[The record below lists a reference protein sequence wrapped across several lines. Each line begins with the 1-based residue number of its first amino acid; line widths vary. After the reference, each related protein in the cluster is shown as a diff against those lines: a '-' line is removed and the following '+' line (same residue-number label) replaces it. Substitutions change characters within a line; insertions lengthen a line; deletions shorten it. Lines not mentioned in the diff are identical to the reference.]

1 MLRFKSLNKQF
12 KILKMRKDNL
22 IKNKIQK
29 FKSKKVI
36 NFIKA

>member
-1 MLRFKSLNKQF
+1 MLRFKNLNKQF

-29 FKSKKVI
+29 FKNKKVL